1 MALSS
6 SIPVPGPCRPTS
18 TRSRSS
24 RASPPRSHRS
34 AQALRESLPPE
45 VACQVLRP
53 GTMATHTKHPSEAWT
68 VPLHIVMWT
77 TLTVGFIM
85 VLVVFMLH

>member
-1 MALSS
+1 MSAAPS
-6 SIPVPGPCRPTS
+6 GPMTS
-18 TRSRSS
+18 HANHS
-24 RASPPRSHRS
+24 
-34 AQALRESLPPE
+34 
-45 VACQVLRP
+45 
-53 GTMATHTKHPSEAWT
+53 SEAWT